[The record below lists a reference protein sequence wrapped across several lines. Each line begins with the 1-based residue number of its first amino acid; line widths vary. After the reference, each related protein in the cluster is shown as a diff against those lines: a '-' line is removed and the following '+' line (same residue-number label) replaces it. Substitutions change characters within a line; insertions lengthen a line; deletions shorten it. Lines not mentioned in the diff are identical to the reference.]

1 MKVGDI
7 VKLKLGATRSGVVT
21 DFVDRK
27 CWRTSEMGK
36 QINWNKVE
44 PEPHAVVLYD
54 DGVMRIPVVDLEV
67 VLESR

>member
-1 MKVGDI
+1 MIKVGDI
-7 VKLKLGATRSGVVT
+7 VKLRLSATRSGVVT

-27 CWRTSEMGK
+27 CWRTSEMGRA
-36 QINWNKVE
+36 INWNKVE

-67 VLESR
+67 VND

>member
-1 MKVGDI
+1 MIKVGDI
-7 VKLKLGATRSGVVT
+7 VKLRTGSTRSGVVT

-27 CWRTSEMGK
+27 CWRTSEMGRA
-36 QINWNKVE
+36 INWNKVE

-67 VLESR
+67 VND